1 MYAKPHKI
9 PGVFTVGKHFATRG
23 SAVYGEKTLGEYRIW
38 DTKRSKLAALLKK
51 NQNVPLDARQ
61 IVLYLGAASGTTV
74 SHVADVVS
82 LIYAVEFAPHVARK
96 LVRIAELRSN
106 IIPLIADA
114 SRPRYGH
121 IVELVDLLYQ
131 DIAQKNQADIA
142 TTNAEMFLRS
152 RGYACIFIK
161 ARSVDVTAK
170 PRTVY
175 RSQVKKLKEIFDV
188 IRVDDLGPYYKDH
201 AAVIARLV

>member
-1 MYAKPHKI
+1 M
-9 PGVFTVGKHFATRG
+9 
-23 SAVYGEKTLGEYRIW
+23 
-38 DTKRSKLAALLKK
+38 KK
-51 NQNVPLDARQ
+51 NQNVPLDPRD

-74 SHVADVVS
+74 SHVADIVS
-82 LIYAVEFAPHVARK
+82 LIYAVEFAPHVARN
-96 LVRIAELRSN
+96 LVRIAERRSN

-121 IVELVDLLYQ
+121 IIELVDLLYQ

-142 TTNAEMFLRS
+142 ITNAEMFLRS
-152 RGYACIFIK
+152 NGHACIFIK

-170 PRTVY
+170 PKTVY
-175 RSQVKKLKEIFDV
+175 RAQVKKLKEIFDV
-188 IRVDDLGPYYKDH
+188 VHVDDLGPYYKDH